1 MPKPRIPTSPQ
12 GHPTVH
18 PTALFRSRD
27 TLASRRRRSDH
38 QSPSRG
44 RKPRTLPCAPPKRA
58 ARCAADPEDRRS
70 RFRDRLHR
78 RRRSDRSATRVFP
91 PTEASRGPQVSETD
105 DEAPTDPKVGQ
116 LPRFPRRRSDPVPQ
130 RTRVTHRSED
140 SGCLS
145 RSACC
150 ECRDRNR
157 CICQVVSTFLRR
169 SPADRSQPTRA
180 ECSSEARVDRRSKLR
195 ERRPRTPLSEEWS
208 VKREPGS
215 CIALLRCV
223 GMLRE
228 HTSQNRPSSP
238 PARETRFQVTR

>member
-1 MPKPRIPTSPQ
+1 MPKHRISTSPQ
-12 GHPTVH
+12 RQGTEHRNVRFLTQLTVA
-18 PTALFRSRD
+18 TG
-27 TLASRRRRSDH
+27 RRRSDH
-38 QSPSRG
+38 RSSSRG
-44 RKPRTLPCAPPKRA
+44 RKPRTPPRE
-58 ARCAADPEDRRS
+58 RRSESPVCAADPEDRRS

-78 RRRSDRSATRVFP
+78 SRRSDRGATRFFP
-91 PTEASRGPQVSETD
+91 PTEASRCPQVSETD
-105 DEAPTDPKVGQ
+105 DEAPTDPKVRQ
-116 LPRFPRRRSDPVPQ
+116 LPRFPRRRSDSVPQ

-145 RSACC
+145 RSACY

-157 CICQVVSTFLRR
+157 RICQVVSTFLRR

-215 CIALLRCV
+215 CIALLECV

-228 HTSQNRPSSP
+228 HTVQNRPSLP
-238 PARETRFQVTR
+238 PARATRFQVTR